1 MVANLIKPLLV
12 VFVFL
17 VVMNNSERQ
26 FATAKSVP
34 NVEVRTSSTRELQE
48 VEDRCKAKYSVCG
61 DNLSCCSRQ
70 CYFLLLVAICL

>member
-26 FATAKSVP
+26 YATAKSVP
-34 NVEVRTSSTRELQE
+34 NVEVRTPSTRDLQE
-48 VEDRCKAKYSVCG
+48 VEDRCKARNSFCWG
-61 DNLSCCSRQ
+61 SSSCCSRQ
-70 CYFLLLVAICL
+70 CIFVVCL